1 MSEFPPPEDDGAMVA
16 HDNVGSKRHRRP
28 SVRLGDIGGYDSS
41 FDQHQRKPK
50 SLMKSPSNKVSKNH
64 HLANLSS
71 NQTLTLVDTNPNGN
85 SNFKK
90 KLNDRS
96 NVEGEGNGDANLDTV
111 AIGSWK
117 IRNLKSKKGPIT
129 KKMRS
134 CWATKDDKTL
144 STDVEDLE
152 NNENSEH
159 SPVHSPDNNID
170 IDIYRG
176 MGNVNGRK
184 TATRVSEEGPTT
196 DTEARDWNW
205 GSQRNGVKVWLNQL
219 GLGRYASL
227 FEIHEVDDEVL
238 PMLTLE
244 DLKDMGISAVGSRRK
259 MYCSIQNLNKGF
271 S

>member
-1 MSEFPPPEDDGAMVA
+1 MSEFPPPTDDGAMVA

-41 FDQHQRKPK
+41 FDQHQRRPK
-50 SLMKSPSNKVSKNH
+50 SLMKSPSNKQFYEKFN
-64 HLANLSS
+64 NR
-71 NQTLTLVDTNPNGN
+71 T
-85 SNFKK
+85 
-90 KLNDRS
+90 
-96 NVEGEGNGDANLDTV
+96 NVEGEGNGDANLDNV
-111 AIGSWK
+111 AIDSWK

-129 KKMRS
+129 KKMRG
-134 CWATKDDKTL
+134 
-144 STDVEDLE
+144 
-152 NNENSEH
+152 
-159 SPVHSPDNNID
+159 I
-170 IDIYRG
+170 
-176 MGNVNGRK
+176 GNVNGRK

-227 FEIHEVDDEVL
+227 FEIHEVDEEVL
-238 PMLTLE
+238 PMLTLD